1 MKFEVRRQRI
11 KGVPLERDTR
21 TSATPVVGDLRIEDQ
36 RSQRFGRTVRVA
48 TLMSLDRQVDPGELP
63 QLFDVQVLWMSPQS
77 MVLGGF
83 EVIENTGYTQTWLCT
98 PVPDRQQPSPG
109 TSRRLHDFASTL
121 EASGARVRS

>member
-11 KGVPLERDTR
+11 KGVPLERDSR

-63 QLFDVQVLWMSPQS
+63 
-77 MVLGGF
+77 
-83 EVIENTGYTQTWLCT
+83 
-98 PVPDRQQPSPG
+98 
-109 TSRRLHDFASTL
+109 
-121 EASGARVRS
+121 